1 MCRSER
7 DQQNGS
13 ARRGFGR
20 RAFLCALLVP
30 GTVLILCAFLLAG
43 CRKKP
48 EEERNSLVITAAETM
63 GTVTITAG
71 AENSGPRVDT
81 VNGFSFVECDEM
93 VYCTGDGV
101 KLRKKPGLDGEGV
114 GALDRGAYVHRVGKN
129 LKWSRIQRDA
139 KLVYISADYL
149 AADPPETAAPE
160 EEEDPEA
167 DPEGE
172 AAEADEAEESGE
184 AAETE

>member
-1 MCRSER
+1 MCGTTRATR
-7 DQQNGS
+7 HLI
-13 ARRGFGR
+13 RGMILVLF
-20 RAFLCALLVP
+20 ASVLLFTAC
-30 GTVLILCAFLLAG
+30 G
-43 CRKKP
+43 KKQ
-48 EEERNSLVITAAETM
+48 EEGPSSLVITAAETM

-71 AENSGPRVDT
+71 AESSGPKVDT
-81 VNGFSFVECDEM
+81 VNGFRFVECDEM

-101 KLRKKPGLDGEGV
+101 KLRKKPGLDGEVV

-149 AADPPETAAPE
+149 SADPPETEAPE